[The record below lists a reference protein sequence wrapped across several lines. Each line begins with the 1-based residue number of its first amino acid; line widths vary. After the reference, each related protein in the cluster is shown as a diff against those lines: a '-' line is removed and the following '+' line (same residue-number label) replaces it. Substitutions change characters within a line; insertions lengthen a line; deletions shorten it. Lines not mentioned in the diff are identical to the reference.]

1 MVPRPR
7 NTLAVPSIS
16 SRVQPN
22 CIIATLVAP
31 SATFFSAPSSR
42 SFRPGALKASAGA
55 EAICFCSALAW
66 SGARWPCS
74 AWLRS
79 RWASAWVMGG
89 CAGAAVEGLISG
101 MGGFLRPPSYP
112 RLPDEHQLAY
122 EPSSVDVDTPRR
134 TVYCEDALAW
144 LRAQPVL
151 AGCSFITSLP
161 DASELPAL

>member
-42 SFRPGALKASAGA
+42 SFRPGCLKRSAGE
-55 EAICFCSALAW
+55 EATCWCRALAW

-74 AWLRS
+74 AWLIR
-79 RWASAWVMGG
+79 RWASACVMGG
-89 CAGAAVEGLISG
+89 CAGAAVVDLMSG
-101 MGGFLRPPSYP
+101 MGGFLRAPSYL

-122 EPSSVDVDTPRR
+122 ESAVVDADTPRR

-144 LRAQPVL
+144 LRARPPL
-151 AGCSFITSLP
+151 EGCSF
-161 DASELPAL
+161 